1 MDRWS
6 KLADN
11 QLKLGSE
18 PSKIKFANS
27 QVVEASDV
35 QLRGKGQGFL
45 EVALE
50 QAEQSRSHL
59 ADEVRSLRSIVVST
73 ANELQRILQI
83 ARSISSSEVQDE
95 VILDNHDIFSL
106 SN

>member
-1 MDRWS
+1 M
-6 KLADN
+6 ADN
-11 QLKLGSE
+11 QLKVGSE

-59 ADEVRSLRSIVVST
+59 ADEVRSLRGIVMST

-83 ARSISSSEVQDE
+83 ARSISTSEVQEE
-95 VILDNHDIFSL
+95 VTLNSDQLFVSFNFSL
-106 SN
+106 M